1 VSGDE
6 KMVKKI
12 LFISDHGDPLA
23 KLGGEQAGGQNNYVR
38 QLALALDKKGVK
50 VDVVTHWCDPATPQ
64 IEKFGDSCRVIRI
77 AAGHKGFVSK
87 NKMYGMLPEFYR
99 EMKEILPLYSYDIV
113 HTHYWLSG
121 LIGKKLVEDFN
132 LPFIHTSHSLGVAKE
147 RATGV
152 KDDRRQ
158 EAEKEIMR
166 AAEIVLA
173 TTKSEKFLINEI
185 EPDAAPVNVIPIGVD
200 QAFRIKGNRATMRKE
215 IGCNG
220 PLIVYAGRLE
230 ETKGIY
236 TLLRAYKQMIKRQGI
251 PEGIQLIVAGGE
263 PDAIDLNKGLP
274 LEDKLRELVSG
285 MEDKVQFVGPQSQEE
300 LSNLFNAA
308 TVTVVPSYYES
319 FGMVAAEAQG
329 CGSPVIASNVGGLR
343 NVVKDG
349 ITGLL
354 VEPKDEDDLAVAME
368 AVVSNDLLA
377 QKLGKQAAQRASEE
391 FQWPAIT
398 SKIKGLYEEVSDARR
413 DTLVGNGSGWNASW
427 L

>member
-1 VSGDE
+1 
-6 KMVKKI
+6 MVKKV

-50 VDVVTHWCDPATPQ
+50 VDVVTHWCDEDAPQ

-77 AAGHKGFVSK
+77 AAGYKGFVSK
-87 NKMYGMLPEFYR
+87 NKMYEMLPEFYR
-99 EMKEILPLYSYDIV
+99 EMKDTLPLYSYDVV

-121 LIGKKLVEDFN
+121 LIGKQLDEDYN

-147 RATGV
+147 RATGL
-152 KDDRRQ
+152 KDERRQ

-173 TTKSEKFLINEI
+173 TTKSEKLLIQEI
-185 EPDAAPVNVIPIGVD
+185 EPASAPVQVIPIGVD
-200 QAFRIKGNRATMRKE
+200 KAFHIKGNRAAFRKE
-215 IGCNG
+215 LGCNG

-236 TLLRAYKQMIKRQGI
+236 TLLSAYKQVLKRQGV
-251 PEGIQLIVAGGE
+251 PEGIQLIVAGGDPE
-263 PDAIDLNKGLP
+263 AIDLDRGLP
-274 LEDKLRELVSG
+274 LEDKLLRLVDG
-285 MEDKVQFVGPQSQEE
+285 IEGKVRFVGPQSQEQ
-300 LSNLFNAA
+300 LSTFFNAA

-349 ITGLL
+349 VTGLL
-354 VEPKDEDDLAVAME
+354 VEPKDADDLSVAME
-368 AVVSNDLLA
+368 AVVTNDLLA

-398 SKIKGLYEEVSDARR
+398 SKIKGLYEEVFDARR